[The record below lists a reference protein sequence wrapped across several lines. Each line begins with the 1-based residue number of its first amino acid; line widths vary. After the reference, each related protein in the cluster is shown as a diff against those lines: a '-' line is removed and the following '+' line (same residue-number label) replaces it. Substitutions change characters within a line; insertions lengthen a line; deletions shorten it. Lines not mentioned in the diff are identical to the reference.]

1 MPDQPTA
8 GGGFV
13 PETDEVT
20 QAILGVLL
28 HRYPALVSLEELVQ
42 NYAYPSEHAFSMRA
56 IHEGVDDLARWGL
69 AHRLD
74 RFAFATHAAKRGEQL
89 HP

>member
-8 GGGFV
+8 SERYV
-13 PETDEVT
+13 PETDEVA
-20 QAILGVLL
+20 QAILAALL
-28 HRYPALVSLEELVQ
+28 DRYPALVSLEELEQ
-42 NYAYPSEHAFSMRA
+42 HFAFPPEHAFSAMA
-56 IHEGVDDLARWGL
+56 IDEGVNDLARFGL

-74 RFAFATHAAKRGEQL
+74 RFAFASHAAKRAAEL